1 MSVGVILNY
10 LAQGLVVSLG
20 KGHKMNRELEQ
31 WINVEAEWVLE
42 KLSQSVNDNDRNYYQ
57 GRIDS
62 LANVKKSILTF
73 EGMRA

>member
-20 KGHKMNRELEQ
+20 KGHKMGRELEQ
-31 WINVEAEWVLE
+31 WLNVEAEWVLE

-73 EGMRA
+73 EGVRV